1 VQEKVFPVFDWT
13 DDPEALTQFI
23 FRCKPRGIGVEK
35 LLDLLD
41 LAVAEGANNIPKDTR
56 YAMLL
61 ALGEYEPESISS
73 DRRARLVSTLADWY
87 LNDPSSGVHGAS
99 GWLLRHLGEYEI
111 AKRIDRTEVPYS
123 PTREWFTIAV
133 SVKPT
138 DQQDRSES
146 VRFYYTFILFPE
158 GEFQIGSPEDQPDRQ
173 KSETQHQVILT
184 RSYAVLDRQ
193 ITFEE
198 LVLFS
203 DAYSGF
209 MTQYDALPQHAG
221 YGPDWYDAVAFS
233 RWLGQAFGL
242 AESEQCYVDPQTLPH
257 NEYPRDP
264 QVTWAPRNW
273 PLDLSKRG
281 FRLPT
286 EAEWEIAARSG
297 SRTAYG
303 FGSDMSLLEHF
314 GWYMENSGK
323 KVHVCKEKRPSVR
336 GVFDL
341 HGNLFEWTHDWYGA
355 FDDSSQRDPQG
366 PNEGSYRV
374 NRGGSWGIGAAD
386 CRSAGRFRYGPSCR
400 INSSNGFRVAL
411 SSSGIPRS
419 PEADK

>member
-1 VQEKVFPVFDWT
+1 VSK
-13 DDPEALTQFI
+13 
-23 FRCKPRGIGVEK
+23 G
-35 LLDLLD
+35 
-41 LAVAEGANNIPKDTR
+41 AVNPPKDTR
-56 YAMLL
+56 YAILL
-61 ALGEYEPESISS
+61 AIGEYEPESITP
-73 DRRARLVSTLADWY
+73 DRQAGLVSTLADWY

-111 AKRIDRTEVPYS
+111 AKRIDQTEVPYS

-146 VRFYYTFILFPE
+146 VRFYYTFIVFPE
-158 GEFQIGSPEDQPDRQ
+158 GEFQIGSPEDQPDRV
-173 KSETQHQVILT
+173 KIETLHQVILT

-198 LVLFS
+198 LILF
-203 DAYSGF
+203 AGYYSGF
-209 MTQYDALPQHAG
+209 MTQYDAKPQYAG
-221 YGPDWYDAVAFS
+221 YGADWYDAVAFS

-242 AESEQCYVDPQTLPH
+242 AESEQCYIGPQSLPL

-273 PLDLSKRG
+273 PLDLSKCG

-303 FGSDMSLLEHF
+303 FGSDMSLLQHF
-314 GWYMENSGK
+314 GWYKENSGK

-341 HGNLFEWTHDWYGA
+341 HGNLFEWTHDWHDQ
-355 FDDSSQRDPQG
+355 FDASNQTDPQG
-366 PNEGSYRV
+366 PKEGSFRLF
-374 NRGGSWGIGAAD
+374 RGGAWRDGAAD
-386 CRSAGRFRYGPSCR
+386 CRSAYRSW
-400 INSSNGFRVAL
+400 NSPVVRDYYLGFRVAL
-411 SSSGIPRS
+411 SSSGIPQS